1 MSKPTLLLIDDE
13 ERILRSLRMLFFI
26 GYDVR
31 TTTDPDEAIRILR
44 EEKVH
49 VIVSDQ
55 RMPVMQGSELLRI
68 ARETS
73 PATMRILL
81 TGYSDLDASIASVN
95 EGEVFRYLMKPWNAG
110 DVKKVVAEAAAI
122 AEASFALQMN
132 LEPAL
137 EAAGIKPRVLIMDN
151 DESTA
156 KTVNE
161 TLGDRCEIV
170 WACDAQHA
178 MEELAKQNVSM
189 VVSDLMLGET
199 NVDYILKTIKQLN
212 PQTQCIVVTSFSDTS
227 RLIELINQAQITRF
241 LPKPVS
247 KGIFARNLE
256 SMLERFHLVRSQP
269 VLQKRQTVAPISDP
283 AERVSAGNFIGML
296 GRLRSRIGVWPFHSD
311 KSPSGPPAIV
321 VAATKERCHAQAHHP
336 RPCPPRPRRGRC
348 TQAT

>member
-26 GYDVR
+26 GYNVR
-31 TTTDPDEAIRILR
+31 TTTEPNEAIRILR

-55 RMPVMQGSELLRI
+55 RMPQMQGSELLRI

-95 EGEVFRYLMKPWNAG
+95 EGEVFRYLMKPWNVEE
-110 DVKKVVAEAAAI
+110 VKKVVAEAAAI
-122 AEASFALQMN
+122 AEASFAVQSHT
-132 LEPAL
+132 ETVADTTG
-137 EAAGIKPRVLIMDN
+137 AKPRVLIMDH
-151 DESTA
+151 DEATA
-156 KTVNE
+156 HTVHE

-170 WACDAQHA
+170 WASDAQHA
-178 MEELAKQNVSM
+178 MEELAKQDVSV
-189 VVSDLMLGET
+189 VVSDLILGET
-199 NVDYILKTIKQLN
+199 NVGYILKTIKQLN
-212 PQTQCIVVTSFSDTS
+212 PQTQCIVVTSFNDTS

-247 KGIFARNLE
+247 KGILARNLE

-269 VLQKRQTVAPISDP
+269 VLQKRQAVEPISNP
-283 AERVSAGNFIGML
+283 QERVQAGNFMGML
-296 GRLRSRIGVWPFHSD
+296 GRLRARIG
-311 KSPSGPPAIV
+311 A
-321 VAATKERCHAQAHHP
+321 
-336 RPCPPRPRRGRC
+336 
-348 TQAT
+348 

>member
-13 ERILRSLRMLFFI
+13 DRILRSLRMLFFV
-26 GYDVR
+26 GYNVR
-31 TTTDPDEAIRILR
+31 TTTEPGEAIRILR

-49 VIVSDQ
+49 VIMSDQ
-55 RMPVMQGSELLRI
+55 RMPQMQGSELLRI

-95 EGEVFRYLMKPWNAG
+95 EGEVFRYLMKPWNAE

-122 AEASFALQMN
+122 AEASFAVQSHA
-132 LEPAL
+132 EPAT
-137 EAAGIKPRVLIMDN
+137 ETAKPRVLIMDH
-151 DESTA
+151 DEATA
-156 KTVNE
+156 KTVHE

-170 WACDAQHA
+170 WASDAQHA
-178 MEELAKQNVSM
+178 MEELAKQDVSV

-199 NVDYILKTIKQLN
+199 NVGYILKTIKQLN
-212 PQTQCIVVTSFSDTS
+212 PQTQCIVVTSFNDTS

-247 KGIFARNLE
+247 KGILARNLE

-269 VLQKRQTVAPISDP
+269 ALQKRQSVEPISN
-283 AERVSAGNFIGML
+283 AQERVQAGNFIGML
-296 GRLRSRIGVWPFHSD
+296 GKLRARIGV
-311 KSPSGPPAIV
+311 
-321 VAATKERCHAQAHHP
+321 
-336 RPCPPRPRRGRC
+336 
-348 TQAT
+348 